1 MAAPW
6 RGAVL
11 THLASTGCVQF
22 RACPC
27 NRAAKLQANGVGFET
42 PARSVTGT
50 PHAASVAGFCV
61 EAMSYAAFVAV
72 ERVGN
77 EAIHALSA
85 SSVTSVRAPAL

>member
-1 MAAPW
+1 MGGNRVADQHDGLPPPR
-6 RGAVL
+6 RGAAIEQ
-11 THLASTGCVQF
+11 LA
-22 RACPC
+22 
-27 NRAAKLQANGVGFET
+27 GVPNKA
-42 PARSVTGT
+42 PARSVTGA

-72 ERVGN
+72 ERVGS